1 MKNKKPII
9 VSVLLLSFILLT
21 SGCSSLDKAQKTFDV
36 YVEKWV
42 QADYSGMYEMLT
54 EDIKESLSE
63 EDFVTR
69 YNNIFSAINAND
81 LIVEPDG
88 DRAKEK
94 DGVNI
99 PFKVTMNSIAGNI
112 TLTGYKLSLIK
123 ENKEYKIKWD
133 EGLIFPQMIKDDKVW
148 VNTVPAKRGSILDK
162 DGNPLAQ
169 DGILNTVGI
178 YPAKFNKGDIDAKIT
193 EIASTLDI
201 SEDNIK
207 TKLNENTN
215 PEHFIPLVDIL
226 PEDTK
231 LSNLKNREEEGIL
244 IREKEGR
251 VYKGGEAFGRL
262 IGYIGNITAE
272 ELEANKGKGYHDTS
286 LIGKA
291 GLEQVFEETLRG
303 QDFAEIYIERATEKI
318 TIASIEGKD
327 GKDIKTSIDTELQKK
342 IYSEMNGEKGAATAV
357 NPKTG
362 EVLAMISSPSFDSN
376 VFTTYVTKTQKA
388 KWEEIGDADEINR
401 FNKIYSPGSTMKLL
415 TSVIGLENTI
425 IAPNS
430 TRDIEGLTW
439 QKDNSWGDYKITRVT
454 DPGKAVSLKDA
465 VNHSDN
471 IYYGQVALELGS
483 EKFINGIKKFGI
495 GEELPFEYPMELS
508 QISNDGNLD
517 NEILLADTGY
527 GQGEI
532 MMTPLHVA
540 LSYSAL
546 ANEGNIMKP
555 RLVISENS
563 EAVVWK
569 EQAIL
574 NDNLPVLIDAFTAL
588 INDPGATIPDGAVP
602 GFRVAGKTGT
612 AEIKQSQDD
621 TSGTEN
627 GWFVSVDTDTSKI
640 SLAMIIEDVKD
651 RGHSHFTVPKVRNVM
666 EYYLNR

>member
-215 PEHFIPLVDIL
+215 PRTF
-226 PEDTK
+226 
-231 LSNLKNREEEGIL
+231 
-244 IREKEGR
+244 
-251 VYKGGEAFGRL
+251 
-262 IGYIGNITAE
+262 
-272 ELEANKGKGYHDTS
+272 
-286 LIGKA
+286 
-291 GLEQVFEETLRG
+291 
-303 QDFAEIYIERATEKI
+303 
-318 TIASIEGKD
+318 
-327 GKDIKTSIDTELQKK
+327 
-342 IYSEMNGEKGAATAV
+342 YSF
-357 NPKTG
+357 
-362 EVLAMISSPSFDSN
+362 S
-376 VFTTYVTKTQKA
+376 
-388 KWEEIGDADEINR
+388 
-401 FNKIYSPGSTMKLL
+401 
-415 TSVIGLENTI
+415 
-425 IAPNS
+425 
-430 TRDIEGLTW
+430 
-439 QKDNSWGDYKITRVT
+439 
-454 DPGKAVSLKDA
+454 
-465 VNHSDN
+465 
-471 IYYGQVALELGS
+471 
-483 EKFINGIKKFGI
+483 
-495 GEELPFEYPMELS
+495 
-508 QISNDGNLD
+508 
-517 NEILLADTGY
+517 
-527 GQGEI
+527 
-532 MMTPLHVA
+532 
-540 LSYSAL
+540 
-546 ANEGNIMKP
+546 
-555 RLVISENS
+555 
-563 EAVVWK
+563 
-569 EQAIL
+569 
-574 NDNLPVLIDAFTAL
+574 
-588 INDPGATIPDGAVP
+588 
-602 GFRVAGKTGT
+602 
-612 AEIKQSQDD
+612 
-621 TSGTEN
+621 
-627 GWFVSVDTDTSKI
+627 
-640 SLAMIIEDVKD
+640 
-651 RGHSHFTVPKVRNVM
+651 
-666 EYYLNR
+666 